1 VLTYPVPPAENWTGA
16 EGAPRSGGSLAN
28 KYLRDPIHGSISFDK
43 EREKLVIDLINT
55 REFQRLRRIRQLGA
69 LFLTFH
75 GAEHTRFTHSL
86 GVAFMAKRIFDSL
99 LAASQ
104 IPQKGRA
111 LERTRLVAIAA
122 ALLHDVGHGPFSH
135 LYEKVFNDRKHEEWT
150 RLIIGHARGEA
161 GRLLRRAG
169 LAEEILAVYAR
180 AYRPTF
186 VSDIVSSQLDADRLD
201 YLLRDSFMT
210 GVAYGRY
217 DLDWILTNLRL
228 ARRGREGG
236 KEGDL
241 RLAINGTKGYHA
253 AEQFVIGRYLMYQQV
268 YYHKTS
274 RAAEQM
280 IRTALQRL
288 VDAHTETG
296 RLPDPCP
303 ESIGRLVVTR
313 GNLSVEDFL
322 RLDDWLFLSAFQ
334 EWSLQPPGRVDPV
347 LRDLCD
353 RITRRRL
360 FKTVRLVTET
370 RHKAFGQAIEELS
383 GLFRR
388 KGLDPRYYLL
398 EDDATDLPYRDL
410 AYSDRMG
417 TAPEDIG
424 LAVRGRIIGYMSE
437 RSVSPLIDSIRN
449 EPRKLQRLCFPESMR
464 SIVERRLKPFI
475 ASERQ

>member
-1 VLTYPVPPAENWTGA
+1 MA
-16 EGAPRSGGSLAN
+16 S
-28 KYLRDPIHGSISFDK
+28 KYLRDPVHGSIGFDK

-86 GVAFMAKRIFDSL
+86 GVAYMARRIFDSL
-99 LAASQ
+99 LAGGQ
-104 IPQKGRA
+104 VQQKGRA
-111 LERTRLVAIAA
+111 LERTRLVVIVA
-122 ALLHDVGHGPFSH
+122 ALLHDLGHGPFSH
-135 LYEKVFNDRKHEEWT
+135 LYEKVFNDRRHEEWT
-150 RLIIGHARGEA
+150 RLIIRQARGEV

-169 LAEEILAVYAR
+169 MVDEVLGVYGR
-180 AYRPTF
+180 TYRPAF

-210 GVAYGRY
+210 GVAYGKY
-217 DLDWILTNLRL
+217 DLEWILTNLRL
-228 ARRGREGG
+228 ARRGGRDGE
-236 KEGDL
+236 L
-241 RLAINGTKGYHA
+241 ALAINGLKGYHA

-274 RAAEQM
+274 RSAEQM

-288 VDAHTETG
+288 VDAHGETG
-296 RLPDPCP
+296 RFPDPCP
-303 ESIGRLVVTR
+303 GSIRRLVETR
-313 GNLSVEDFL
+313 GNLAVDDYL

-334 EWSLQPPGRVDPV
+334 EWALAPQGKVDPI

-353 RITRRRL
+353 RITRRHL
-360 FKTVRLVTET
+360 FKTVRLTADT
-370 RHKAFGQAIEELS
+370 RHKAFGQAIEELN
-383 GLFRR
+383 GRFRR
-388 KGLDPRYYLL
+388 RGLDPRYYLL
-398 EDDATDLPYRDL
+398 EDDASDLPYHDL

-424 LAVRGRIIGYMSE
+424 LAVRGRIVGYMSE
-437 RSVSPLIDSIRN
+437 RTVSPLIDSIRN
-449 EPRKLQRLCFPESMR
+449 EPRKLQRLCFPAAMR
-464 SIVERRLKPFI
+464 SAVERRLKAFI

>member
-1 VLTYPVPPAENWTGA
+1 MAD
-16 EGAPRSGGSLAN
+16 

-43 EREKLVIDLINT
+43 DREKLILDLINT

-75 GAEHTRFTHSL
+75 GAEHTRFTHSV
-86 GVAFMAKRIFDSL
+86 GVAWMAKRIYDAL
-99 LAASQ
+99 TAAGQ
-104 IPQKGRA
+104 IQLRPRA
-111 LERTRLVAIAA
+111 AERARLVSITAG
-122 ALLHDVGHGPFSH
+122 LLHDIGHGPFSH
-135 LYEKVFNDRKHEEWT
+135 LYETVFDNRKHEEWT
-150 RLIIGHARGEA
+150 RLIIRSQRGEV

-169 LAEEILAVYAR
+169 IVDDVLAVYERTFKPA
-180 AYRPTF
+180 F

-201 YLLRDSFMT
+201 YLLRDSTMT

-228 ARRGREGG
+228 ARHGR
-236 KEGDL
+236 KGDL
-241 RLAINGTKGYHA
+241 RLCINGAKGYHA

-280 IRTALQRL
+280 IRSAMQRL
-288 VDAHTETG
+288 LDAHEETG
-296 RLPDPCP
+296 AFPEPCPDP
-303 ESIGRLVVTR
+303 IRRLVETR
-313 GNLSVEDFL
+313 GELGVADFH
-322 RLDDWLFLSAFQ
+322 RLDDWLFLSSFQ
-334 EWSLQPPGRVDPV
+334 EWSVAPRKAVDPV

-360 FKTVRLVTET
+360 FKTVRFTAPASGRE
-370 RHKAFGQAIEELS
+370 FSQALQD
-383 GLFRR
+383 LLRRFRDR
-388 KGLDPRYYLL
+388 GFDPRYYLL

-424 LAVRGRIIGYMSE
+424 LSNRGKIMGYMSE
-437 RSVSPLIDSIRN
+437 RTISPLIDSIRN
-449 EPRKLQRLCFPESMR
+449 ESRKLHRLCFPAEMR
-464 SIVERRLKPFI
+464 IAVERRMKPFI
-475 ASERQ
+475 SLERQ

>member
-1 VLTYPVPPAENWTGA
+1 M
-16 EGAPRSGGSLAN
+16 AN

-86 GVAFMAKRIFDSL
+86 GVAYMAKRIFDSL
-99 LAASQ
+99 VAASQ

-122 ALLHDVGHGPFSH
+122 ALLHDLGHGPFSH

-150 RLIIGHARGEA
+150 RLIIRHARGET
-161 GRLLRRAG
+161 GRLLKRAG
-169 LAEEILAVYAR
+169 LVDEILAVYDR
-180 AYRPTF
+180 TYRPTF

-210 GVAYGRY
+210 GVAYGQY
-217 DLDWILTNLRL
+217 DLEWILTNLNL
-228 ARRGREGG
+228 ARRGRERGAQRSPARGG
-236 KEGDL
+236 GTDGDL

-288 VDAHTETG
+288 VDAHGETG
-296 RLPDPCP
+296 ALPDPCAA
-303 ESIGRLVVTR
+303 SIKRLVETR
-313 GNLSVEDFL
+313 GSLPVEDFL

-334 EWSLQPPGRVDPV
+334 EWALAPPGKVDPI

-360 FKTVRLVTET
+360 FKTVRLTAGS
-370 RHKAFGQAIEELS
+370 RQKLFGEAIEELS
-383 GLFRR
+383 DLFRK
-388 KGLDPRYYLL
+388 KGFDPRYYLL

-424 LAVRGRIIGYMSE
+424 LAVRGRIVGYMSE

-449 EPRKLQRLCFPESMR
+449 EPRKLLRLCFPGAMR
-464 SIVERRLKPFI
+464 AAVERRLKPFI
-475 ASERQ
+475 AGERQ

>member
-1 VLTYPVPPAENWTGA
+1 MAD
-16 EGAPRSGGSLAN
+16 
-28 KYLRDPIHGSISFDK
+28 KYLRDPIHGSIHFDK
-43 EREKLVIDLINT
+43 EREGLVLELINT

-75 GAEHTRFTHSL
+75 GAEHTRFTHSV
-86 GVAFMAKRIFDSL
+86 GVAFMAKRIFDAL
-99 LAASQ
+99 LAAGQ
-104 IPQKGRA
+104 VPRTGA
-111 LERTRLVAIAA
+111 AMERTRRVAVAA

-135 LYEKVFNDRKHEEWT
+135 LYEKVFNDRRHEEWT
-150 RLIIGHARGEA
+150 RLIIRHGRGEV

-169 LAEEILAVYAR
+169 MVDEILAVYDR
-180 AYRPTF
+180 TYRPPF

-228 ARRGREGG
+228 ARHGQGAPGRGRGG
-236 KEGDL
+236 TRAGRDGDL
-241 RLAINGTKGYHA
+241 RLAINGLKGYHA

-274 RAAEQM
+274 RSAEQM

-288 VDAHTETG
+288 VDAHAETG
-296 RLPDPCP
+296 VLPDPCTA
-303 ESIGRLVVTR
+303 SIRRLVETR
-313 GNLSVEDFL
+313 GQLPVEDFL

-334 EWSLQPPGRVDPV
+334 EWSLAPPGKVDPI

-360 FKTVRLVTET
+360 FKTVRLTADAPA
-370 RHKAFGQAIEELS
+370 KPFAQAIEGL
-383 GLFRR
+383 GVLFRAR
-388 KGLDPRYYLL
+388 GFDPRYYLL

-410 AYSDRMG
+410 AYADRMG

-437 RSVSPLIDSIRN
+437 RRISPLIDSIRN
-449 EPRKLQRLCFPESMR
+449 EPRKLLRLCFPGAMR
-464 SIVERRLKPFI
+464 AAVERRLKPFI

>member
-1 VLTYPVPPAENWTGA
+1 MAD
-16 EGAPRSGGSLAN
+16 

-43 EREKLVIDLINT
+43 ERERLILDLIDT

-86 GVAFMAKRIFDSL
+86 GVAFMAKRIFDAL
-99 LAASQ
+99 DARGQ
-104 IPQKGRA
+104 IPARPRQA
-111 LERTRLVAIAA
+111 ERLRLVSIAA
-122 ALLHDVGHGPFSH
+122 ALLHDLGHGPFSH
-135 LYEKVFNDRKHEEWT
+135 LYERVFDERRHEEWT
-150 RLIIGHARGEA
+150 RLIVRHRRGEV

-169 LAEEILAVYAR
+169 LAEDVLAVYDR
-180 AYRPTF
+180 KLRPAF
-186 VSDIVSSQLDADRLD
+186 LSDIVSSQLDADRLD

-228 ARRGREGG
+228 ARKGRD
-236 KEGDL
+236 GDL
-241 RLAINGTKGYHA
+241 RLGISAAKGYHA

-288 VDAHTETG
+288 ADAHAESG

-303 ESIGRLVVTR
+303 AAIRRVVEIR
-313 GNLSVEDFL
+313 GGLPVEDYL

-334 EWSLQPPGRVDPV
+334 EWSLAPRDRVDPV

-360 FKTVRLVTET
+360 FKTVRVTSDS
-370 RHKAFGQAIEELS
+370 RHKSFAQALAHLS
-383 GLFRR
+383 GEFRR
-388 KGLDPRYYLL
+388 RGLDPRYYLL

-417 TAPEDIG
+417 TAPEDIV
-424 LAVRGRIIGYMSE
+424 LSSRGRITGYMSD
-437 RSVSPLIDSIRN
+437 RDVSPLINSIRN
-449 EPRKLQRLCFPESMR
+449 EPRRLQRLCFPVQMR
-464 SIVERRLKPFI
+464 AVVERQLRPFI
-475 ASERQ
+475 QHERQ